1 MLAAMTSQVP
11 TTDQVTPAQMYAAT
25 RVRLTDLLRTLTPE
39 QLEAVVPGT
48 PLWTVLDVARHLAG
62 VADDMGAGRIEGA
75 ATDPW
80 TAAQVEARKDASLD
94 EVLAEWEAKGPV
106 VEKLLDEVGPAA
118 NRLVIDVVTHEQ
130 DVRGAVGQP
139 GGRDEPAA
147 DWSVQQ
153 LVAGVDFAI
162 RRAGTG
168 PLRIRGGSDE
178 WIVGGEGEPVATVTA
193 PAYELL
199 RALIGRRSLAQIR
212 GYEWEGDAESFV
224 ELLPIFPAAATDII
238 E

>member
-1 MLAAMTSQVP
+1 MLAAM
-11 TTDQVTPAQMYAAT
+11 TPAQMYAAT
-25 RVRLTDLLRTLTPE
+25 RARLTDLFRSLSPE
-39 QLEAVVPGT
+39 QLDTVVPST
-48 PLWTVLDVARHLAG
+48 PSWTVLDVARHLAG
-62 VADDMGAGRIEGA
+62 VADDIGAGRIEGA

-80 TAAQVEARKDASLD
+80 TAAQVDARKDASLD
-94 EVLAEWEAKGPV
+94 EVLAEWDDKGPV
-106 VEKLLDEVGPAA
+106 VEKLLDDVGPAA
-118 NRLVIDVVTHEQ
+118 YRLVIDVVTHEQ
-130 DVRGAVGQP
+130 DVRGAVGRP
-139 GGRDEPAA
+139 GGRDEPSA

-153 LVAGVDFAI
+153 LVGGVDYAA
-162 RRAGTG
+162 RRAGVG

-212 GYEWEGDAESFV
+212 AYAWEGDSEPFV
-224 ELLPIFPAAATDII
+224 ELLPVFPAAATDII